1 MRRSRNNNNNNSN
14 SNSNSNNNEKLNKGY
29 LEVLVVL
36 FKNKA
41 GDVYGTKNKNKRE
54 ENKIIT
60 VDEFKSVLR
69 DDNQINLYG
78 IHI

>member
-1 MRRSRNNNNNNSN
+1 M
-14 SNSNSNNNEKLNKGY
+14 
-29 LEVLVVL
+29 VL

-69 DDNQINLYG
+69 DDNQINIYG